1 MRLSDYVIQFLRD
14 KYEIDTVFT
23 VSGGGCIFLI
33 DSLGTTEG
41 VNYVATHHEQAAA
54 IAAEGYARMN
64 NKLGA
69 CIITSGPGGTNALT
83 GTLCN
88 WLDSIPVIYI
98 SGQVNKE
105 MTTNYTGLPLRQL
118 GDQEFNIIESV
129 KNMTKYA
136 VQVNDTSEIR
146 YHLEKAC
153 SLATSGRPGPVWIDI
168 PLNVQ
173 SVNIEPDKL
182 NGYNDIIES
191 PSPSQLEID
200 SLLEKWNQAKKP
212 LMIVGNGIRLSGGI
226 KELYKTLKQTNLPV
240 ISAVNGNDIVNHDYE
255 HYCGRFGTHAQI
267 GANNLLSECDFLLIV
282 GSRLYV
288 RQTGYNFEGFAKQAY
303 KVHVDIDENELNKPT
318 LFTNLKINSD
328 AKEFLKL
335 LNSQNL
341 PKTDADW
348 LDECFEWSCI
358 PKVLPKHRNKTE
370 YASHYAFIEKLSESM
385 PKDHHIVTS
394 DGSANVVTMQVM
406 NLKGN
411 QRLITNTG
419 CAPMGYGLPAALG
432 AATHHK
438 VVCIEG
444 DGSLHLNIH
453 ELQTMKHYNLPI
465 KLILLNN
472 DGYASIKISQKA
484 FFNGRFVASEK
495 NSGVSFPNF
504 EKVIKAYDLPYYSI
518 KNNQNINPILEE
530 FLSYEG
536 PAVLEVFTDPE
547 EFHEP
552 KVVAK
557 LGVISVLIPKFLTK
571 LLPPLTYPYRLIGL
585 ISSGVT
591 LSNAFINSYLPGIVD

>member
-33 DSLGTTEG
+33 DSLGTTKG

-69 CIITSGPGGTNALT
+69 CVITSGPGGTNALT

-136 VQVNDTSEIR
+136 VQVNDSSEIR

-173 SVNIEPDKL
+173 SVNIEPDEL
-182 NGYNDIIES
+182 DGYNDVIES
-191 PSPSQLEID
+191 FSPSQLEID

-212 LMIVGNGIRLSGGI
+212 LMVVGNGIRLSGGI
-226 KELYKTLKQTNLPV
+226 EELYKTLKSSNIPV

-267 GANNLLSECDFLLIV
+267 GANNLLSECDFLLSV

-318 LFTNLKINSD
+318 LFTDLKIHSD

-341 PKTDADW
+341 PETDTDW
-348 LDECFEWSCI
+348 LDECFEWSCV

-406 NLKGN
+406 NLKDN

-472 DGYASIKISQKA
+472 DGYTSIKISQKA

-518 KNNQNINPILEE
+518 KNNQSINPTLEE

-557 LGVISVLIPKFLTK
+557 LGEDGKFIPGELKN
-571 LLPPLTYPYRLIGL
+571 IQW
-585 ISSGVT
+585 I
-591 LSNAFINSYLPGIVD
+591 D

>member
-14 KYEIDTVFT
+14 KYGIDTVFT

-54 IAAEGYARMN
+54 LAAEGYARMN

-118 GDQEFNIIESV
+118 GDQEFDIVQSV

-136 VQVNDTSEIR
+136 VQVNDPSEIR

-153 SLATSGRPGPVWIDI
+153 ALATSGRPGPVWIDI

-173 SVNIEPDKL
+173 SVNIEPDEL
-182 NGYNDIIES
+182 DGYNDIIES

-212 LMIVGNGIRLSGGI
+212 LMIVGNGVRLSGGI
-226 KELYKTLKQTNLPV
+226 EELYKTLNKTNIPV
-240 ISAVNGNDIVNHDYE
+240 ISAVNGNDIVNNDYD

-267 GANNLLSECDFLLIV
+267 GANNLLSECDFLLSI

-303 KVHVDIDENELNKPT
+303 KIHVDIDENELNKPT
-318 LFTNLKINSD
+318 LFTDLKIHSD

-335 LNSQNL
+335 LNHQNL
-341 PKTDADW
+341 PQTNKEW
-348 LDECFEWSCI
+348 LDECFKWSCS
-358 PKVLPKHRNKTE
+358 PRVLPKHRNKTE
-370 YASHYAFIEKLSESM
+370 YASHYAFVEELSKSI
-385 PKDHHIVTS
+385 PQDHHIITS

-406 NLKGN
+406 DLKGT

-472 DGYASIKISQKA
+472 DGYTSIKISQKA

-518 KNNQNINPILEE
+518 ENNQSINPTLEE

-557 LGVISVLIPKFLTK
+557 LGADGKFIPGELKN
-571 LLPPLTYPYRLIGL
+571 IQW
-585 ISSGVT
+585 I
-591 LSNAFINSYLPGIVD
+591 D